1 MLSRKVS
8 FPLTCFTFTRRGSR
22 FQHHHFNRWYQGCS
36 GCCEIASPAPPQ
48 IQAARVGWLPAQ
60 FSVTN
65 PLSFSLDWG
74 HSVMAQKS
82 SVLFFFSTLMEQ
94 KLWQQKRWANCN
106 YTTIR
111 NAFCILQQFWG
122 KWRVCFETSL
132 QRWKKKRGRGQ
143 ESWSTLWKSCTTLNC
158 WNGSVD
164 LLVHAVACYLW
175 LGRDLEDIDSL
186 VGFCFPSSSLS
197 VGPQSRQWGAEGPAS
212 WVGSRWSSVAA

>member
-22 FQHHHFNRWYQGCS
+22 FQHHYFNRWYQGCS

-48 IQAARVGWLPAQ
+48 IQAPRVGWLPAQ
-60 FSVTN
+60 SFCHKPTEFLTGLGS
-65 PLSFSLDWG
+65 LSHGSEKLC
-74 HSVMAQKS
+74 S
-82 SVLFFFSTLMEQ
+82 FFFSTLMEH

-143 ESWSTLWKSCTTLNC
+143 ESWSVPSGSPVQRLTAGTGRWICLFTQLPVTCDWGETWKTLIL
-158 WNGSVD
+158 
-164 LLVHAVACYLW
+164 
-175 LGRDLEDIDSL
+175 
-186 VGFCFPSSSLS
+186 
-197 VGPQSRQWGAEGPAS
+197 
-212 WVGSRWSSVAA
+212 